1 MSEDRSML
9 SEDPLV
15 ADPCACNRTSGAEF
29 LKILDVV
36 RPIVDE
42 EGSADKSELLELVC
56 CCYLH

>member
-1 MSEDRSML
+1 ML